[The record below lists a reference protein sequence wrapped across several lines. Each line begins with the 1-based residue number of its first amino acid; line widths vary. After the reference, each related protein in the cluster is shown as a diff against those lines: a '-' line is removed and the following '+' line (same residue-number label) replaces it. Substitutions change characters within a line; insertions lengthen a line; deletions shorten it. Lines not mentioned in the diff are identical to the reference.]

1 MEDIKYENQNNLNPD
16 WDDSNIEL
24 NPDWDSNIEL
34 DDPNIELNPDWDDSN
49 IESDDPNPD
58 WDDFKNSN
66 ALILPSG
73 GIKGIYL
80 IGAIQYLYEQY
91 GLEHIKSY
99 YGCSIGSI
107 ISALLIIGYKPL
119 DILVYICIKKII
131 LFLIQSFNLINL
143 ISNKHLIDSTLF
155 TTLLSEMITSKIGYI
170 PTLGE
175 LYTKFNKKICIVT
188 ILIEHSQKPQ
198 YISSDSHPDLSL
210 ISALHISSSIP
221 IIFGYA
227 IYDKKE
233 YVDGALLD
241 QFPILYASNKEK
253 FVFGIDFYRNQYKKS
268 DNILEDIFNIISL
281 PINHITNE
289 SKNKLKNKLKKRNYI
304 ELHTNNE
311 IIIKGNNKL
320 LDMFISGYRQC
331 KNILPP
337 LKKEK
342 EKKEKQD

>member
-1 MEDIKYENQNNLNPD
+1 MKYQNTYENQNNLNPD
-16 WDDSNIEL
+16 WYDSNIEL
-24 NPDWDSNIEL
+24 DNLNPDWDDSNPDWDDSNIEL
-34 DDPNIELNPDWDDSN
+34 DDPNIELDDPN
-49 IESDDPNPD
+49 IELDDPNPD

-227 IYDKKE
+227 IYYKKE
-233 YVDGALLD
+233 Y
-241 QFPILYASNKEK
+241 
-253 FVFGIDFYRNQYKKS
+253 
-268 DNILEDIFNIISL
+268 
-281 PINHITNE
+281 
-289 SKNKLKNKLKKRNYI
+289 
-304 ELHTNNE
+304 
-311 IIIKGNNKL
+311 GN
-320 LDMFISGYRQC
+320 
-331 KNILPP
+331 
-337 LKKEK
+337 
-342 EKKEKQD
+342 